1 MGIIEMELFMDSGL
15 RRRTKRFAI
24 GLIIVGLIGVILPQ
38 VISITLSFL
47 IALMLILAGIISAYL
62 TWLNYYRT
70 GMAWLKPF
78 LLLTLGLLVA
88 FNPVAGAA
96 ALGLLLVIY
105 FLLDGF
111 AGISFALM
119 LRPMRGWIWTLLN
132 GIISLV
138 LAAIFLAGWPFGSV
152 WLVGLLVGVSLII
165 DGLALL
171 GMVLAADG
179 DGVKQG

>member
-1 MGIIEMELFMDSGL
+1 MGIIEMELYMDPGL
-15 RRRTKRFAI
+15 RRQTKRFAI

-38 VISITLSFL
+38 VVSITLSFL

-62 TWLNYYRT
+62 TWLNYFRS
-70 GMAWLKPF
+70 GLAWLKPF
-78 LLLTLGLLVA
+78 LLLSLGLLIA
-88 FNPVAGAA
+88 FNPTAGAA

-111 AGISFALM
+111 ASISFALM
-119 LRPMRGWIWTLLN
+119 LRPMRGWIWTLIN

-138 LAAIFLAGWPFGSV
+138 LAVIFLASWPFGSV

-171 GMVLAADG
+171 GLVLAADG
-179 DGVKQG
+179 DGVEQG